1 MTPLPISHVTLTT
14 AVGAGMAAQVTALQ
28 QGRSGLTAQAFETC
42 QLPCWT
48 GQVAGLETP
57 LTGDLSRYDCRNHRL
72 SELALQQDGFLV
84 AATALRARYGA
95 ARVGVFIGTST
106 AGVQQ
111 TELAY
116 RARSSVDAALPD
128 WFAYSETQNTYSV
141 ASYVQ
146 QRLQLTGV
154 AVAIST
160 ACSSSAK
167 VFASAA
173 RAIAA
178 GQCDAAIVGGVD
190 SLCLTTLHGFNALQL
205 LSPEPC
211 RPSDVRRS
219 GISIGEAA
227 GFAILDPHA
236 DAAYALLGYGES
248 SDAHHMSAP
257 EPSGRGAADAM
268 RAALSR
274 AGLAAQDVGYL
285 HLHGTATAANDLAED
300 KGANAVFGRALP
312 RSSTKGYFGHSL
324 GAAGMVGAAVA
335 LIALEHSLLPASLNT
350 ETLDPAISGAVL
362 LQARQQKLKAVMS
375 NAFGFGGNNC
385 SLLLGRAP

>member
-1 MTPLPISHVTLTT
+1 MTPLPISHITLTT
-14 AVGAGMAAQVTALQ
+14 AVGAGMAAQVAALE
-28 QGRSGLTAQAFETC
+28 QGRSGLRPEPFETC

-48 GQVAGLETP
+48 GQVAGLDTP
-57 LTGDLSRYDCRNHRL
+57 LAGDLRRFDCRNHRL
-72 SELALQQDGFLV
+72 SELALQQDGFI
-84 AATALRARYGA
+84 AAAAALRERYGA

-116 RARSSVDAALPD
+116 RARSGTDAALPD

-146 QRLQLTGV
+146 QRLQLTGI

-190 SLCLTTLHGFNALQL
+190 SLCLTTLYGFNALQL
-205 LSPEPC
+205 LTPEPC

-227 GFAILDPHA
+227 GFAILDPNVVA
-236 DAAYALLGYGES
+236 P
-248 SDAHHMSAP
+248 MPCSAT
-257 EPSGRGAADAM
+257 A
-268 RAALSR
+268 RAATPTICPHPS
-274 AGLAAQDVGYL
+274 
-285 HLHGTATAANDLAED
+285 HKAE
-300 KGANAVFGRALP
+300 VP
-312 RSSTKGYFGHSL
+312 P
-324 GAAGMVGAAVA
+324 M
-335 LIALEHSLLPASLNT
+335 P
-350 ETLDPAISGAVL
+350 
-362 LQARQQKLKAVMS
+362 
-375 NAFGFGGNNC
+375 C
-385 SLLLGRAP
+385 APP